1 MDKRKKFF
9 LDQHG
14 CAKNQTDAEIIV
26 SFLEKEGFCYV
37 QNPDE
42 ADFILINSC
51 GFIQSAKKVLITQRN
66 MTEPEAHRY
75 LQKMSMDAG
84 RSLAETARMVLLFA
98 VR

>member
-1 MDKRKKFF
+1 MSSAR
-9 LDQHG
+9 
-14 CAKNQTDAEIIV
+14 T
-26 SFLEKEGFCYV
+26 SS
-37 QNPDE
+37 
-42 ADFILINSC
+42 NSSRD
-51 GFIQSAKKVLITQRN
+51 IQSAKQVLIAQRH

>member
-1 MDKRKKFF
+1 MKGGISMSAARTSA
-9 LDQHG
+9 HS
-14 CAKNQTDAEIIV
+14 NYI
-26 SFLEKEGFCYV
+26 
-37 QNPDE
+37 
-42 ADFILINSC
+42 
-51 GFIQSAKKVLITQRN
+51 IQSAKKVLITQRN

>member
-1 MDKRKKFF
+1 M
-9 LDQHG
+9 
-14 CAKNQTDAEIIV
+14 
-26 SFLEKEGFCYV
+26 
-37 QNPDE
+37 
-42 ADFILINSC
+42 
-51 GFIQSAKKVLITQRN
+51 AKKVLITQRN

>member
-1 MDKRKKFF
+1 MS
-9 LDQHG
+9 
-14 CAKNQTDAEIIV
+14 V
-26 SFLEKEGFCYV
+26 SHTSSRGSR
-37 QNPDE
+37 D
-42 ADFILINSC
+42 
-51 GFIQSAKKVLITQRN
+51 IQSAKKVLITQRN